1 MRDDRAPC
9 EPIHLA
15 EERRGDVRA
24 QTLSTR
30 GAGRDR
36 VGARGGAAW
45 SSYLP
50 TGSGAQGQTAAPA
63 GVAFADVSAGD
74 FHTCG
79 TRASDGQTV
88 CWGTNYFD
96 ELSMIPDSVSMS
108 ALASGYSYTCGIRS
122 ADDTLTCWGRFPW
135 NPR

>member
-1 MRDDRAPC
+1 M
-9 EPIHLA
+9 
-15 EERRGDVRA
+15 
-24 QTLSTR
+24 
-30 GAGRDR
+30 
-36 VGARGGAAW
+36 
-45 SSYLP
+45 
-50 TGSGAQGQTAAPA
+50 
-63 GVAFADVSAGD
+63 
-74 FHTCG
+74 
-79 TRASDGQTV
+79 